1 MKCSKK
7 VIITG
12 TSKGIGLEICKNF
25 LNQNYEVLS
34 ISRTIPPIYNKNLF
48 HLKINL
54 SKRKELEKFKKK
66 IINFKT
72 NHLISNAGDLGEIG
86 SINKINVKKWEES
99 FFLNLFSHI
108 YITKYCLPNILKKK
122 GKIIFL
128 AGGGSANSFPNFSAY
143 SVAKTALVRFC
154 ENLADENNGKI
165 ITNIISPGA
174 INTGLL
180 EKSLRHGHTVNQNKI
195 ISTEKCI
202 ELINFL
208 IKNNKNFY
216 NGKFIHALDNYKQ
229 FNEFNTDNKF
239 LLRRVENRSL

>member
-1 MKCSKK
+1 MKCLKK

-12 TSKGIGLEICKNF
+12 ASKGIGLEICKNF
-25 LNQNYEVLS
+25 LNLNYEVLA
-34 ISRTIPPIYNKNLF
+34 ISRSRPHIYNKNLF
-48 HLKINL
+48 HLKIDL
-54 SKRKELEKFKKK
+54 SKRKELEKFRKK
-66 IINFKT
+66 IINFRT
-72 NHLISNAGDLGEIG
+72 NHLINNASDLGEIG
-86 SINKINVKKWEES
+86 SINKINAKKWEAS
-99 FFLNLFSHI
+99 FFLNLFSHV
-108 YITKYCLPNILKKK
+108 YITKYCLPNILNKK

-154 ENLADENNGKI
+154 ENLADENRGKL

-180 EKSLRHGHTVNQNKI
+180 QKSLKYGHTVNQNKI

-216 NGKFIHALDNYKQ
+216 NGKFIHSLDPYKK
-229 FNEFNTDNKF
+229 FTKFNTDNKF
-239 LLRRVENRSL
+239 LLRRIEDRSL

>member
-12 TSKGIGLEICKNF
+12 ASKGIGLEICKNF
-25 LNQNYEVLS
+25 LNQNYEVLA

-72 NHLISNAGDLGEIG
+72 NYLISNAGDLGEIG

-99 FFLNLFSHI
+99 FFLNLFSHVT
-108 YITKYCLPNILKKK
+108 ITKYCLPNILNKK

-180 EKSLRHGHTVNQNKI
+180 RKSLKHGHAVNQNKI
-195 ISTEKCI
+195 ITAEKCI

-216 NGKFIHALDNYKQ
+216 NGKFIHALDPYEK
-229 FNEFNTDNKF
+229 FTESNTDNKF
-239 LLRRVENRSL
+239 LLRRIESRSL

>member
-12 TSKGIGLEICKNF
+12 ASKGIGLEICKNF
-25 LNQNYEVLS
+25 LNQNYEVLA

-72 NHLISNAGDLGEIG
+72 NYLISNAGDLGEIG

-99 FFLNLFSHI
+99 FFLNLFSHVT
-108 YITKYCLPNILKKK
+108 ITKYCLPNILNKK

-216 NGKFIHALDNYKQ
+216 NGKFIHALDPYKK

-239 LLRRVENRSL
+239 LLRRIENRSL